1 MSDSGICPK
10 RFVLERAVTKAA
22 HAVSVA
28 KPWDRAPLRRH
39 GRAAVKA
46 LQQHVEE
53 HGCDGVK
60 TAAR

>member
-1 MSDSGICPK
+1 MRDTICPK
-10 RFVLERAVTKAA
+10 RSVLERAVIKAGK
-22 HAVSVA
+22 AVSGA
-28 KPWDRAPLRRH
+28 KPEDRGPLRRN

-53 HGCDGVK
+53 HGCDVK